1 MIERRLTGGDLVRPQ
16 PGHWNDLRTY
26 LHPKWPVTPP
36 ICFVVEGDDGDGVI
50 VVLGLG
56 PAGAKP
62 RLVDGAD
69 AAMYYDLLED
79 STDYQAS
86 REGKKHVL
94 ASGLIE
100 WAAIESRKIGDFT
113 GAAWLDE
120 QQHQLDVGNYKLCA
134 DMMHRMYPA
143 FDGQLA

>member
-1 MIERRLTGGDLVRPQ
+1 MQQRLAWGDLARPQ
-16 PGHWNDLRTY
+16 LQHWQRLCSILRTGD
-26 LHPKWPVTPP
+26 PKSPP
-36 ICFVVEGDDGDGVI
+36 ICFILEGDAGDGVI
-50 VVLGLG
+50 LYLDNLD
-56 PAGAKP
+56 PNRAGRDDAK
-62 RLVDGAD
+62 
-69 AAMYYDLLED
+69 YYDKLED
-79 STDYQAS
+79 STDYQTS
-86 REGKKHVL
+86 REGKKYVL